1 MKGLSLIK
9 ASVLYYLINSGVLNF
24 LNVCFLRYDDFVW
37 FITQKKHYNLGAK
50 WTEIVFLSLKDSY
63 SWKYES

>member
-24 LNVCFLRYDDFVW
+24 LNVCFLRYDDFV
-37 FITQKKHYNLGAK
+37 
-50 WTEIVFLSLKDSY
+50 
-63 SWKYES
+63 